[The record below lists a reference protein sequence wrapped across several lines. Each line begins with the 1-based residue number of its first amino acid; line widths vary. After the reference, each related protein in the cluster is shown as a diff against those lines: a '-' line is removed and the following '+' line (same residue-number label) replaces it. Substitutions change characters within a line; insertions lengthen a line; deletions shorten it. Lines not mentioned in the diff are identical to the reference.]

1 MTKFPENLAILRKRA
16 GYTQEA
22 LAEALG
28 VSRQAVGKW
37 ESGQGLPEAA
47 TLLDLSD
54 LLGCT
59 LDQLMRE
66 DLDSSALEVPDRVE
80 DAPEP
85 GPRSVPL
92 PSWAEFSAHMD
103 RFARA
108 IALGVC
114 VILLGLALTV
124 AATGLV
130 GEENPAAALPI
141 LVFVAGAV
149 FLFISAGLDH
159 ESFQRTWPQ
168 PPACPDPA
176 ERADFDARFRAGVAL
191 SVTGILGDV
200 ILLVVA
206 SLFFDEESRT
216 MVFAAAVFLALLGLC
231 VGTLVHLGILR
242 GKYDPAPVPTPQE
255 RNVDGAIM
263 LTATAIYLLLGFLW
277 NLWHPGWVVFP
288 IGGILCGI
296 LHALKGNS

>member
-16 GYTQEA
+16 GYTQET

-66 DLDSSALEVPDRVE
+66 ELDAAALEFPNQAE
-80 DAPEP
+80 DVPEP
-85 GPRSVPL
+85 EFERVPL

-103 RFARA
+103 QFART

-124 AATGLV
+124 AAAGLF
-130 GEENPAAALPI
+130 GEHPATALPI

-149 FLFISAGLDH
+149 FLFISAGLGH

-176 ERADFDARFRAGVAL
+176 ERADFDARFRSGIAL
-191 SVTGILGDV
+191 GVTGILGSV
-200 ILLVVA
+200 ILLVAVSA
-206 SLFFDEESRT
+206 FFEQNERIMT
-216 MVFAAAVFLALLGLC
+216 FVAAVFLALLALC

-242 GKYDPAPVPTPQE
+242 SKYDPDPVPTPQE
-255 RNVDGAIM
+255 KRWDGAIM
-263 LTATAIYLLLGFLW
+263 LTATAIYLLLGFVW
-277 NLWHPGWVVFP
+277 DLWHPGWVVFP

-296 LHALKGNS
+296 LHTLHRD

>member
-1 MTKFPENLAILRKRA
+1 MTRFPENLAALRKRA
-16 GYTQEA
+16 GYTQET

-47 TLLDLSD
+47 TLLDLAD
-54 LLGCT
+54 LLGCS

-66 DLDSSALEVPDRVE
+66 DLDAAALEVPDRVE
-80 DAPEP
+80 DAAQSDHP
-85 GPRSVPL
+85 SVSL

-103 RFARA
+103 RFART

-124 AATGLV
+124 ATSALV
-130 GEENPAAALPI
+130 GEEAPVAALPI
-141 LVFVAGAV
+141 LVCVAGAV
-149 FLFISAGLDH
+149 FLFITAGLDH
-159 ESFQRTWPQ
+159 DSFLRAWPQ
-168 PPACPDPA
+168 APDCPAPA
-176 ERADFDARFRAGVAL
+176 ERADFDARFRSGIAL

-206 SLFFDEESRT
+206 SLFFHEESRA
-216 MVFAAAVFLALLGLC
+216 MVFAAAVFFALLSLC
-231 VGTLVHLGILR
+231 VGNLVHLGILR
-242 GKYDPAPVPTPQE
+242 SKYDPAPVPTPQQK
-255 RNVDGAIM
+255 RWDGAIM
-263 LTATAIYLLLGFLW
+263 LTATAIYLVLGFVW
-277 NLWHPGWVVFP
+277 DLWHPGWVVFP

-296 LHALKGNS
+296 LHTLKGD

>member
-1 MTKFPENLAILRKRA
+1 MTRFSENLAILRKRA
-16 GYTQEA
+16 GYTQET

-66 DLDSSALEVPDRVE
+66 ELDAAALGSPDQVE
-80 DAPEP
+80 DVLEPEFERVPQP
-85 GPRSVPL
+85 G
-92 PSWAEFSAHMD
+92 WAEFSSHMD
-103 RFARA
+103 RFART

-114 VILLGLALTV
+114 IILLGLSLTV

-130 GEENPAAALPI
+130 GEESPAAALPI
-141 LVFVAGAV
+141 LIFVAGAV
-149 FLFISAGLDH
+149 FLFISAGLGH

-176 ERADFDARFRAGVAL
+176 ERSDFDARFRTGIAL
-191 SVTGILGDV
+191 GVTGILGGV
-200 ILLVVA
+200 ILLVAA
-206 SLFFDEESRT
+206 SLFFEEESRAMT
-216 MVFAAAVFLALLGLC
+216 LVVAVFLALLSVC

-242 GKYDPAPVPTPQE
+242 SKYDPDPVPTPQE
-255 RNVDGAIM
+255 KRWDGAIM
-263 LTATAIYLLLGFLW
+263 LTATAVYLLLGFVW
-277 NLWHPGWVVFP
+277 NLWHPGWVIFP

-296 LHALKGNS
+296 LHTLHRD

>member
-16 GYTQEA
+16 GYTQET

-54 LLGCT
+54 LLGCS

-66 DLDSSALEVPDRVE
+66 ELDAAALGSPDQVE
-80 DAPEP
+80 DVLEPEFE
-85 GPRSVPL
+85 RVPL

-103 RFARA
+103 QFART

-124 AATGLV
+124 AVSALA
-130 GEENPAAALPI
+130 GEENPVAALPI

-149 FLFISAGLDH
+149 FLFITAGLDH
-159 ESFQRTWPQ
+159 ESFLRAWPQ

-176 ERADFDARFRAGVAL
+176 ERAGFDTRFRTGIAL
-191 SVTGILGDV
+191 GVTGILGSV
-200 ILLVVA
+200 ILLVAVGA
-206 SLFFDEESRT
+206 FFEQNERIMT
-216 MVFAAAVFLALLGLC
+216 LVAAVFLALLGLC

-242 GKYDPAPVPTPQE
+242 SKYDPAPVPTPRQ
-255 RNVDGAIM
+255 RRWDGAIM
-263 LTATAIYLLLGFLW
+263 LTATAIYLLLGFVW
-277 NLWHPGWVVFP
+277 DLWHPGWVVFP
-288 IGGILCGI
+288 IGGIACGV
-296 LHALKGNS
+296 LHTLHRD

>member
-1 MTKFPENLAILRKRA
+1 MTRFPENLAALRKRA
-16 GYTQEA
+16 GYTQET

-47 TLLDLSD
+47 TLLDLAD
-54 LLGCT
+54 LLGCS

-66 DLDSSALEVPDRVE
+66 DLDAAALEVPDRAE
-80 DAPEP
+80 DAAEP
-85 GPRSVPL
+85 NAQSALL
-92 PSWAEFSAHMD
+92 PTWAEFSAHMD

-124 AATGLV
+124 AASALV
-130 GEENPAAALPI
+130 GEETPVAALPI
-141 LVFVAGAV
+141 LVCVAGAV
-149 FLFISAGLDH
+149 FLFITAGLDH
-159 ESFQRTWPQ
+159 DSFLRAWPQ
-168 PPACPDPA
+168 APDCPDPA
-176 ERADFDARFRAGVAL
+176 ERADFDARFRAGIAL

-206 SLFFDEESRT
+206 SLFFHEESRA
-216 MVFAAAVFLALLGLC
+216 MVFATAVFFSLLSLC
-231 VGTLVHLGILR
+231 VGNLVHLGILR
-242 GKYDPAPVPTPQE
+242 SKYDPAPVPTPRQK
-255 RNVDGAIM
+255 RWDGAIM
-263 LTATAIYLLLGFLW
+263 LTATAIYLLLGFLGD
-277 NLWHPGWVVFP
+277 LWHPGWVVFP

-296 LHALKGNS
+296 LHTLKGD

>member
-16 GYTQEA
+16 GYTQET

-66 DLDSSALEVPDRVE
+66 DLDVAALELPDRKG
-80 DAPEP
+80 DAAELNAQ
-85 GPRSVPL
+85 SAPL
-92 PSWAEFSAHMD
+92 PTWAEFSAHMD

-124 AATGLV
+124 AVSALA
-130 GEENPAAALPI
+130 GEENPVAALPI
-141 LVFVAGAV
+141 LVCVAGAV
-149 FLFISAGLDH
+149 FLFISAGLGH

-168 PPACPDPA
+168 PPACPDPQ
-176 ERADFDARFRAGVAL
+176 ERADFDARFRSGIAL
-191 SVTGILGDV
+191 GVTGILGSV
-200 ILLVVA
+200 ILLVAVSA
-206 SLFFDEESRT
+206 FFEQNERIMT
-216 MVFAAAVFLALLGLC
+216 FVAAAFLALLGLC
-231 VGTLVHLGILR
+231 VGVLVHLGILR
-242 GKYDPAPVPTPQE
+242 SKYDPDPVPTPQE
-255 RNVDGAIM
+255 KRWDGAIM
-263 LTATAIYLLLGFLW
+263 LTATAIYLLLGFVW
-277 NLWHPGWVVFP
+277 DLWHPGWVVFP

-296 LHALKGNS
+296 LHTLHRD